1 MDKEV
6 LWIDLAKIPE
16 GVSLEKLNED
26 FDKLGVWSQQ
36 AVDSLLES
44 YNTKEIKMEKYY
56 TPELSEL
63 HIGFEVEKAVYISTE
78 PYYPSPSVLDSW
90 EKVTIN
96 HPIMMSI
103 CSWGASEFRV
113 KYLDQQDIEEC
124 GFTYIGNSTII
135 KEGLF
140 EIDGWTSYCIRLYH
154 REHDHRL
161 IIVARDLSVLNE
173 EIVLFQGIIKNKT
186 EFKKLLKMLWV

>member
-1 MDKEV
+1 MDKEI

-16 GVSLEKLNED
+16 GVSLEKFNED

-103 CSWGASEFRV
+103 CSWGTSEFRV
-113 KYLDQQDIEEC
+113 KYLDRQDIEEC
-124 GFTYIGNSTII
+124 GFTFLKKDWGRDVYEKPVYKTGKLTLYLEKTYVILLCKDGEYDVSLFRGN
-135 KEGLF
+135 
-140 EIDGWTSYCIRLYH
+140 
-154 REHDHRL
+154 
-161 IIVARDLSVLNE
+161 V
-173 EIVLFQGIIKNKT
+173 KNKM